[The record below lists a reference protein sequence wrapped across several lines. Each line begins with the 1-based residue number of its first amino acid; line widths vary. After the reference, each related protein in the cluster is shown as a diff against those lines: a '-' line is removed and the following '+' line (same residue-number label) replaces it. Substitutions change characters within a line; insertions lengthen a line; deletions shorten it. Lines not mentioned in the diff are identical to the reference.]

1 MPAMEKEIER
11 LKNELEKA
19 HSQFYIFY
27 ELTQAM
33 RTTLHLEE
41 ISYIILTGL
50 TAHHGLSFNRA
61 LLFLIDN
68 EKKTINGFMGIG
80 PIDSEEA
87 NKIWRAIEDQKM
99 DLYALTKA
107 YQKIKEAKDT
117 PKFMEITRSLK
128 FPLTEEAGLI
138 YDALREIVP
147 LHIDVNKEN
156 SGKYQNDPLIK
167 KLSLKEFVIAP
178 LWSKDNPLGVI
189 VVDNCITAKNI
200 SEEDMKILTIFI
212 NQAAG
217 AIENSKVFEN
227 TLIKA
232 HTDALTNLWNYGY
245 FQYRFDEELM
255 KAVNQNYKLSLMM
268 LDLDNFKKFND
279 TFGHP
284 AGDTVLKIVAGILKD
299 TSRKIDIV
307 ARYGGEEFT
316 LILPYANKEE
326 TGIIAERIKKTI
338 EETKIL
344 NSNITISIGVASFDE
359 DGRKKEEIIR
369 KADLALY
376 RAKTEGKD
384 KVVLF

>member
-1 MPAMEKEIER
+1 MEKEIER
-11 LKNELEKA
+11 LKKELEKA

-147 LHIDVNKEN
+147 LHIDVTKEN

-232 HTDALTNLWNYGY
+232 HTDALTDLWNYGY

-338 EETKIL
+338 EATKIL

-359 DGRKKEEIIR
+359 DGRKKEEIIK

>member
-1 MPAMEKEIER
+1 MEKEIER
-11 LKNELEKA
+11 LKKELEKA

-147 LHIDVNKEN
+147 LHIDVTKEN

-232 HTDALTNLWNYGY
+232 HTDALTDLWNYGY

-359 DGRKKEEIIR
+359 DGRKKEEIIK

>member
-1 MPAMEKEIER
+1 MEKEIER
-11 LKNELEKA
+11 LKKELEKA

-147 LHIDVNKEN
+147 LHIDVTKEN
-156 SGKYQNDPLIK
+156 SGKYQDDPLIK

-232 HTDALTNLWNYGY
+232 HTDALTDLWNYGY

-359 DGRKKEEIIR
+359 DGRKKEEIIK

>member
-1 MPAMEKEIER
+1 MEKEIER
-11 LKNELEKA
+11 LKKELEKA

-147 LHIDVNKEN
+147 LHIDVTKEN

-359 DGRKKEEIIR
+359 DGRKKEEIIK